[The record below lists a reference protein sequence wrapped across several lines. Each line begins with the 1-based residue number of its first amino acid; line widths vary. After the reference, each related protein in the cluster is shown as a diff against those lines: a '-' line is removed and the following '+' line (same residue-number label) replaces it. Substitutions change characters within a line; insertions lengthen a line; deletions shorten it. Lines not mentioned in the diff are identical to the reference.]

1 MNKSQRN
8 AAKSLGLRLLAKM
21 SSVFRNWLRHK
32 VIVKQMSSE
41 YLSKDRRLQTAI
53 ICVVGLL
60 MCVIHWQHSPV
71 SNVADNFPRIGDPYR
86 YTSQARNLR
95 DGNGFVHDMG
105 VPCTSLPPGYPV
117 VLAGAMLITN
127 SLVAIQWAQVGLF
140 ISASLLVFA
149 GISRVSGRLGF
160 LAAFLMV
167 ASPWAS
173 ARATDFL
180 SETFG
185 LFLCSAIAFLL
196 IRMLV
201 SDIPR
206 RIDATLIGIATLC
219 VCLTTPY
226 LTLIMLPLWLATVIQ
241 YRKNATIV
249 LSLIVGALIPYV
261 SWQAH
266 CVWAIGRPVVAMLT
280 PLGTPDATKW
290 LRTWASSPREFEY
303 GLQVFAWHTMKP
315 DWELIPDHAFQ
326 TEAQKSEIKRIKMQ
340 SFESGDTTPV
350 AEVLSRVGRERRMQS
365 SIGYYIIK
373 PIERGIH
380 SWCDFQPVR
389 YHSAAND
396 EHVARLRPQSFVN
409 EVREFGFGRAGM
421 RAIRGVLSLA
431 VMVSEVLRG
440 PAIVHL
446 ISIALIGWCVLQA
459 IRYPGWIPISVL
471 LGIVFFTYVQC
482 YDSPEYRRNEPVV
495 PLLFFLG
502 TAAHLRKRDKFTLS
516 CQS

>member
-1 MNKSQRN
+1 MI
-8 AAKSLGLRLLAKM
+8 AE
-21 SSVFRNWLRHK
+21 H
-32 VIVKQMSSE
+32 
-41 YLSKDRRLQTAI
+41 LSKHRKLKTAS

-60 MCVIHWQHSPV
+60 MCVLHWQHSPV
-71 SNVADNFPRIGDPYR
+71 PFVADNFPQIGDPYR
-86 YTSQARNLR
+86 YTSQARHLR
-95 DGNGFVHDMG
+95 DGNGFVHAKG
-105 VPCTSLPPGYPV
+105 IPCTSLPPGYPLL
-117 VLAGAMLITN
+117 LAGAMLFTN
-127 SLVAIQWAQVGLF
+127 SLIAIQWAQVVLF
-140 ISASLLVFA
+140 ISSAVLVFT
-149 GISRVSGRLGF
+149 GISRVSNRLGF

-226 LTLIMLPLWLATVIQ
+226 LTLIMLPLWMATVMQ
-241 YRKNATIV
+241 YRKNAAIV
-249 LSLIVGALIPYV
+249 LSLIVGALIPYL

-280 PLGTPDATKW
+280 PLGTPEATKW
-290 LRTWASSPREFEY
+290 LRTWASSPKEFEY

-315 DWELIPDHAFQ
+315 DWERIPDHAFQ
-326 TEAQKSEIKRIKMQ
+326 ADAEKSEIERIQMQ
-340 SFESGDTTPV
+340 SIESGDTTPV
-350 AEVLSRVGRERRMQS
+350 AVVLSRVGRERRMQS
-365 SIGYYIIK
+365 PIGYYIIK
-373 PIERGIH
+373 PIERGMH

-389 YHSAAND
+389 YHSAASD
-396 EHVARLRPQSFVN
+396 EHVARLRPRAFVN

-431 VMVSEVLRG
+431 VMVSEVLRV

-471 LGIVFFTYVQC
+471 FGIVFFTYVQC

-502 TAAHLRKRDKFTLS
+502 TAAHLRKRDTFAIGSKS
-516 CQS
+516 